1 MLDAKYPS
9 ATAVRKYI
17 HAYAQHFGLLHLIR
31 WVCTGMAGRHTKPMV
46 TSWRLHGQQMSSTQA
61 QLQSAP
67 TGCSQP

>member
-31 WVCTGMAGRHTKPMV
+31 RVC
-46 TSWRLHGQQMSSTQA
+46 L
-61 QLQSAP
+61 
-67 TGCSQP
+67 

>member
-31 WVCTGMAGRHTKPMV
+31 
-46 TSWRLHGQQMSSTQA
+46 QA
-61 QLQSAP
+61 FVKVASKHR
-67 TGCSQP
+67 GIH